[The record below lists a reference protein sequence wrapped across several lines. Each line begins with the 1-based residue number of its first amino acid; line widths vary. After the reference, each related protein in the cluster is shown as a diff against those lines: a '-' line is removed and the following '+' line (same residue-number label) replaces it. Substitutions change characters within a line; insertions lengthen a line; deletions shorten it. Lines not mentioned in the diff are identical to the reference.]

1 MAKALTRE
9 FEATYPFGF
18 DEFQVE
24 ACESLVRGES
34 VLISAPT
41 GSGKTVVGEFAVW
54 LALQEGGK
62 AFYTTPMKALSNQKF
77 SDLVSVHGADKVGL
91 LTGDNSINAQAPIVV
106 MTTEVLRNMIYE
118 RSDLLIDL
126 RFVILDEVHYL
137 QDRYRGAVW
146 EEVIIHLPLDV
157 KLVSLSATLSNAEE
171 FADWLQTIR
180 GATRTIIETERPV
193 EINHHYLVD
202 GALYPMF
209 VWEGGEPAP
218 NPQIRL
224 LETRSNWDR
233 PSRSKG
239 KSPGPKK
246 GHPQKRRFPR
256 RADLAELLQSE
267 EKLPAI
273 YFIFS
278 RKGCNAAVQ
287 QCLRSGVTLTGHKE
301 RRQIREFAEART
313 SYLDHNDLDILGYG
327 EWLEALTAGVA
338 AHHAGLIPVFK
349 ETVEE
354 LFKAGLVKLVFATET
369 LALGINM
376 PAKTVLIESL
386 NKFTGERHEVLTP
399 GQFTQLTG
407 RAGRR
412 GIDVVGHAVVPQ
424 QPDIPF
430 RQIAGLALTRT
441 YPLISSFQPSYNM
454 ATNLVRNY
462 SREEAEHLLNSS
474 FAQYR
479 TDKDVVVVEQLVDRN
494 EAYLASYREKMTCDK
509 GDFEDYWR
517 VREAYQRLN
526 QSAKVRE
533 AENERVRIERALAS
547 VSAGEVW
554 DVRTSRVNGNVV
566 MVSTEPTHRGGTRA
580 IALTDTS
587 RIIKV
592 GANELREPPQMVGLV
607 KLDKASWATLR
618 SRSGSRLDHALRR
631 KMAAALKEFNG
642 NGGKGKRPA
651 PEPDEDVDLALAKT
665 AMLQHPCHSCPDRD
679 RHAQWAE
686 RASRLAREND
696 TLHKKVRSKTETLSR
711 RFERILEILEE
722 YHYLEGFNLTEKGW
736 SLARIYNEN
745 DLLITETLTRGW
757 LHDLGPAELAALMSV
772 FVYESRGPVEVAG
785 PLPTAESKKAYGKI
799 VRLEE
804 RMKRSEARAG
814 LEMIRGTETGFAMTA
829 YRWCLGDPLEDVI
842 DEDSSPG
849 DFIRSTKQTID
860 LLRQLQSA
868 AEDEQLRARL
878 VDAVE
883 GLNRGVVAY
892 SGVAW

>member
-1 MAKALTRE
+1 MAKTLTE
-9 FEATYPFGF
+9 AFESTYPFGF
-18 DEFQVE
+18 DDFQLE

-77 SDLVSVHGADKVGL
+77 TDLVSVHGADKVGL

-118 RSDLLIDL
+118 RSDLLVDL

-193 EINHHYLVD
+193 EIIHHYLVD

-209 VWEGGEPAP
+209 VWDGDEPAP
-218 NPQIRL
+218 NPQVRL

-233 PSRSKG
+233 PARGKG
-239 KSPGPKK
+239 PGPRK

-256 RADLAELLQSE
+256 RAELAELLESE

-278 RKGCNAAVQ
+278 RKGCDAAVQ
-287 QCLRSGVTLTGHKE
+287 QCLRSGVALTNSKE
-301 RRQIREFAEART
+301 RRQICEFAEART

-327 EWLEALTAGVA
+327 EWLEALTAGLA

-386 NKFTGERHEVLTP
+386 NKFTGERHEILTP
-399 GQFTQLTG
+399 AQFTQLTG

-494 EAYLASYREKMTCDK
+494 EAYLASYREKMSCDK
-509 GDFEDYWR
+509 GAFEDYWR
-517 VREAYQRLN
+517 LRETYHRLSQSARAREAQ
-526 QSAKVRE
+526 
-533 AENERVRIERALAS
+533 NERNRIERALAS
-547 VSAGEVW
+547 VAAGEVW
-554 DVRTSRVNGNVV
+554 AVRTSRVNGNVV
-566 MVSTEPTHRGGTRA
+566 MVATEPTQRGGTRA
-580 IALTDTS
+580 TALTDTS

-592 GANELREPPQMVGLV
+592 GANELREPPQLMGLV
-607 KLDKASWATLR
+607 KLDKESWAGLR
-618 SRSGSRLDHALRR
+618 AKGRSRLDHALRR
-631 KMAAALKEFNG
+631 KMATALKDFNS
-642 NGGKGKRPA
+642 NGGRGKRPLL
-651 PEPDEDVDLALAKT
+651 EEDEDLDLALART
-665 AMLQHPCHSCPDRD
+665 AMLQHPCHTCPDRD

-686 RASRLAREND
+686 RATRLAKENES
-696 TLHKKVRSKTETLSR
+696 LHKKVLSKTETLSR

-745 DLLITETLTRGW
+745 DLLVTETLTRGW
-757 LHDLGPAELAALMSV
+757 LNDLEPPELAAVLSV

-785 PLPTAESKKAYGKI
+785 PLPTSASKRVYGKI
-799 VRLEE
+799 ARLEE
-804 RMKRSEARAG
+804 RMRRSETRAG
-814 LEMIRGTETGFAMTA
+814 LEMIRGTETGFALTA

-842 DEDSSPG
+842 DEESSPG

-868 AEDEQLRARL
+868 AEDQELRRRL
-878 VDAVE
+878 SDAVE